1 MGLAK
6 TLYRRLFVAGR
17 EHLGAAAD
25 PALSERDAFGIL
37 ARVAAS
43 LTRGFLWRSRLGK
56 VGGRLFVGR
65 RVSLLSPGHI
75 HCGRDVKFEEHA
87 EIQGLST
94 GGVHF
99 GDGVTV
105 GRGACIRPSSYYG
118 GELGEGMTV
127 GPGSA
132 IGAYNWIG
140 ASGKITIGA
149 GVMLGPRVIIIPE
162 NHVFERT
169 DIPIR
174 EQGVKR
180 EPVVIE
186 DDCWIGTN
194 ATILAGVTIGKG
206 SIVAAGAVVNKSFPA
221 GSIVGGVPARL
232 LKSRGGAS

>member
-6 TLYRRLFVAGR
+6 SIYTRLFVTGR
-17 EHLGAAAD
+17 EHLGAALD
-25 PALSERDAFGIL
+25 PALSERDALGIL
-37 ARVAAS
+37 MRVAAS
-43 LTRGFLWRSRLGK
+43 AARGMLWRPRLGR
-56 VGGRLFVGR
+56 VDGRLFVGR
-65 RVSLLSPGHI
+65 RVSILSPGHI
-75 HCGRDVKFEEHA
+75 HCGRNVKFEEHA
-87 EIQGLST
+87 EVQGLSLR
-94 GGVHF
+94 GVHF

-127 GPGSA
+127 GAGTA

-140 ASGKITIGA
+140 ASGHVSIGCD
-149 GVMLGPRVIIIPE
+149 VMLGPRVIIIPE
-162 NHVFERT
+162 NHVFEDANKT
-169 DIPIR
+169 IR

-206 SIVAAGAVVNKSFPA
+206 SIVAAGAVVNKDVPA
-221 GSIVGGVPARL
+221 GSIVGGVPARIL
-232 LKSRGGAS
+232 RGREKAL